1 MMGNKVKRTLHIYSK
16 LLKNDYVNVQHLSR
30 ELNEHPRSIQR
41 DLEDIRDFL
50 NDYQQ
55 LLLYEHH
62 NRNYYISDQTMHQNQ
77 EQETSVTYEMTPQLY
92 HYLKHKYHTFVVKTE
107 RQKVLVKFQI
117 TPSEAVNFCFIYR
130 KSLRLI
136 SPETLF
142 SQFTTEFIKL
152 QMNYMKGSL

>member
-62 NRNYYISDQTMHQNQ
+62 NHNYYISDQTMH
-77 EQETSVTYEMTPQLY
+77 
-92 HYLKHKYHTFVVKTE
+92 HKYHTFVVKTE

-117 TPSEAVNFCFIYR
+117 TPSEAINFCFIYR